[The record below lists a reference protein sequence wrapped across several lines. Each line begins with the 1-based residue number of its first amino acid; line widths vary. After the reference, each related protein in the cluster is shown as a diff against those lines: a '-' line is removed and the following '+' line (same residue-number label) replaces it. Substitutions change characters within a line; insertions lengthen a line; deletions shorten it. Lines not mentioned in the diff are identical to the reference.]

1 MFYMKLV
8 LIGYMGSGKSTVG
21 MKLATALGYEF
32 IDLDNRI
39 EFLEGKSISEI
50 FKEKGEIYFRKLEN
64 QILKDLVSSEN
75 NVLIS
80 TGGGTPCYGDT
91 MEFLSSQEATVTIY
105 LKTSLAVLADRLFTE
120 RVNRPLIAHIDD
132 KITLI
137 DFIRKHLFERSFYYN
152 QAKLNID
159 TENASIGIIVQKI
172 VSNLF

>member
-1 MFYMKLV
+1 MKLV
-8 LIGYMGSGKSTVG
+8 VIGYMGSGKSTVG
-21 MKLATALGYEF
+21 IELATALGYKF
-32 IDLDNRI
+32 IDLDSHI
-39 EFLEGKSISEI
+39 EFLEDKPISKI

-75 NVLIS
+75 NAIIS
-80 TGGGTPCYGDT
+80 TGGGTPCYGNT

-105 LKTSLAVLADRLFTE
+105 LKSSLTVLADRLFME

-132 KITLI
+132 KVTLI

-152 QAKLNID
+152 QAKLSID
-159 TENASIGIIVQKI
+159 TENASVGEIVEKI

>member
-1 MFYMKLV
+1 MKLV

-21 MKLATALGYEF
+21 MELARAIGYKF
-32 IDLDNRI
+32 IDLDKHI
-39 EFLEGKSISEI
+39 ELLEDKPISEI

-64 QILKDLVSSEN
+64 RILKDLVSSEN

-80 TGGGTPCYGDT
+80 TGGGTPCYGNT
-91 MEFLSSQEATVTIY
+91 MEFLSSQEETVTIY
-105 LKTSLAVLADRLFTE
+105 LKTSLTVLVDRLFTE
-120 RVNRPLIAHIDD
+120 KENRPLIAHIDD
-132 KITLI
+132 KTALI

-159 TENASIGIIVQKI
+159 TENASVGRIVEKI

>member
-1 MFYMKLV
+1 MKLI

-21 MKLATALGYEF
+21 MELAAALGYKF
-32 IDLDNRI
+32 IDLDDHI
-39 EFLEGKSISEI
+39 EFLEDKPISEI
-50 FKEKGEIYFRKLEN
+50 FKEKGEIYFRKLEYR
-64 QILKDLVSSEN
+64 ILKDLVSSKN

-91 MEFLSSQEATVTIY
+91 MEFLSNQEETVTIY
-105 LKTSLAVLADRLFTE
+105 LKVSLTVLVDRLFTE

-132 KITLI
+132 KIILI

-152 QAKLNID
+152 QANLNID
-159 TENASIGIIVQKI
+159 TENASVGSIVKKI

>member
-1 MFYMKLV
+1 MKLV

-21 MKLATALGYEF
+21 IELGVALGYKF
-32 IDLDNRI
+32 IDLDHHI
-39 EFLEGKSISEI
+39 EFLEDKPISEI
-50 FKEKGEIYFRKLEN
+50 FKEKGEIYFRKLEYR
-64 QILKDLVSSEN
+64 ILKDLVSSKN

-91 MEFLSSQEATVTIY
+91 MEFLSSQEETVTIY
-105 LKTSLAVLADRLFTE
+105 LKVSLTVLVDRLFTE

-132 KITLI
+132 KIILM

-152 QAKLNID
+152 QANLNID
-159 TENASIGIIVQKI
+159 TENASIGSLVKKI

>member
-1 MFYMKLV
+1 
-8 LIGYMGSGKSTVG
+8 MGSGKSIVG
-21 MKLATALGYEF
+21 MELAAALGYKF
-32 IDLDNRI
+32 IDLDNHI
-39 EFLEGKSISEI
+39 EFLESKPISQI

-64 QILKDLVSSEN
+64 QILKDLLSSEN

-91 MEFLSSQEATVTIY
+91 MNFLSSQEATVTIY
-105 LKTSLAVLADRLFTE
+105 LKASLAVLVDRLFKE

-132 KITLI
+132 KIVLI

-159 TENASIGIIVQKI
+159 TDNASVGKIVKKI